1 MGREVCAATP
11 LAWPDRP
18 RTADILRAM
27 ARKPELHS
35 GLRPWQ
41 RRLHDVIFEAETP
54 AGKLFD
60 VVLLVAIV
68 ASVLAVILESVPSI
82 QARFGTLLYAIEW
95 GFTLLFTAEYALRL
109 LCVARPRKYA
119 LSFYGIVDLLAI
131 IPTYA
136 SLFIANSQ
144 ELLVIRALRLL
155 RIFRIFK
162 LGRFIG
168 EADALMD
175 GLRDSREKIVV
186 FLTTVL
192 TSVTIM
198 GAVMHMIE
206 GPFNDEFADI
216 PTGIYWAIVTM
227 TTVGYGDIHPITVPG
242 KFVASLMMVF
252 GYSLIIVPTGIISA
266 EIAVGT
272 RKRAST
278 ETCPHCMKEGHHR
291 KAEFCDRCGGALNH
305 DAPAQ
310 PSAAEAPAATPP
322 ADDPATS

>member
-1 MGREVCAATP
+1 
-11 LAWPDRP
+11 
-18 RTADILRAM
+18 M
-27 ARKPELHS
+27 ARTPEPHS

-60 VVLLVAIV
+60 IVLLVAIV

-82 QARFGTLLYAIEW
+82 ASRYGTVLYAIEW
-95 GFTLLFTAEYALRL
+95 GFTLLFTVEYALRL
-109 LCVARPRKYA
+109 LCVARPRRYA

-136 SLFIANSQ
+136 SLLVTNSQ

-168 EADALMD
+168 EAEALMS
-175 GLRDSREKIVV
+175 GLRDSREKIIV

-198 GAVMHMIE
+198 GAVMHLIE
-206 GPFNDEFADI
+206 GDSNPAFRDI
-216 PTGIYWAIVTM
+216 PHGIYWAIVTM
-227 TTVGYGDIHPITVPG
+227 TTVGYGDITPITVPG
-242 KFVASLMMVF
+242 KFVAALMMVF

-272 RKRAST
+272 QKRAST
-278 ETCPHCMKEGHHR
+278 ETCPHCMKEGHRR
-291 KAEFCDRCGGALNH
+291 KAQFCDRCGGALNH

-310 PSAAEAPAATPP
+310 PSEAESPAPAVSPP
-322 ADDPATS
+322 PDDPATS